1 MSPISSRPLST
12 GDTAIY
18 AFLALAWGLSF
29 LVQLQAVLAFGWIGA
44 VTFRAFIAGFTLLL
58 AARLLRKPLHFQAG
72 WRPYAVVGATTVA
85 IQLVGLSYAMPLIGT
100 AMAAIIVATIPMFSM
115 LIGQLWGV
123 ESITPQ
129 RLAGLLLGVVGI
141 VMLVGFPAE
150 PMTLSFF
157 GGCAA
162 ALVACFS
169 AAYGSNYAHRRL
181 KGVSPLDVTLWSF
194 MFGGLLTLPLI
205 AFVPVPGVPRAVDY
219 LYLVISGCVMSALTY
234 FLFFGLVAR
243 IGATRAISVE
253 FVVTAVAVI
262 VGALLLGEQLSAI
275 QFAGGGLIIAGCVA
289 VLGLLPRRRAGDS
302 EVSS

>member
-1 MSPISSRPLST
+1 M
-12 GDTAIY
+12 AIY
-18 AFLALAWGLSF
+18 AFLALTWGLSF

-44 VTFRAFIAGFTLLL
+44 VTFRAFIAGLTLLL
-58 AARLLRKPLHFQAG
+58 AAGLLRKRLYFSAG

-100 AMAAIIVATIPMFSM
+100 AMAAITVATIPMFSM
-115 LIGQLWGV
+115 VISQAWGV
-123 ESITPQ
+123 ERITPQ
-129 RLAGLLLGVVGI
+129 RLAGLLLGAAGI

-150 PMTLSFF
+150 PMTLSFL

-181 KGVSPLDVTLWSF
+181 NGVNPLEVTLGSF
-194 MFGGLLTLPLI
+194 LFGGLLTLPLL
-205 AFVPVPGVPRAVDY
+205 FVVPVPGVPAAIDY
-219 LYLVISGCVMSALTY
+219 LYLFISGSVMSALTY
-234 FLFFGLVAR
+234 FLFFGLIAR

-262 VGALLLGEQLSAI
+262 VGALLLGEQLSAVQI
-275 QFAGGGLIIAGCVA
+275 AGGGLIIAGCVT
-289 VLGLLPRRRAGDS
+289 VLGLLPRR
-302 EVSS
+302 